1 MTRAKIEVAVL
12 GATGLT
18 GGELLRLLL
27 QHPQVNEVHALSRQE
42 TGRPLH
48 DVHPSLR
55 HLTSATFSSLSPR
68 EAAERADVIFFALP
82 HTQSQA
88 FVAKMIDLDDKLL
101 IDLSADFRLRDREAY
116 QRHYAPHNCFE
127 LVERFVYGLPELD
140 RETIRT
146 AKRIANP
153 GCFATAAELLL
164 LPLAQAGM
172 LHDTWPVFA
181 ITGSSGS
188 GKTPKA
194 STHHPFRDGN
204 LFAYKMLAHQH
215 ETEIMQTLSQAAGH
229 ACRIRLLSHSGPMVR
244 GIHCTTY
251 ANDAVLSG
259 IDLAALYHNAYA
271 DHPFVHVLSEP
282 PRLAE
287 VVGTNFVHVALKQ
300 NGVEVEIALV
310 LDNLVKGAAGQ
321 AVQNMNLM
329 LGFHETA
336 GLTHPGAYPC

>member
-1 MTRAKIEVAVL
+1 MTRAKIDVAVL

-27 QHPQVNEVHALSRQE
+27 QHPRVNEVHALSRKE
-42 TGRPLH
+42 SGRPLH
-48 DVHPSLR
+48 AVHPSLR
-55 HLTSATFSSLSPR
+55 HLTPATFSTLSPR
-68 EAAERADVIFFALP
+68 EAAERSDVIFFALP

-88 FVAKMIDLDDKLL
+88 FVAELIDLDDKLL

-116 QRHYAPHNCFE
+116 QRHYAPHACFE

-146 AKRIANP
+146 ARRIANP

-172 LHDTWPVFA
+172 LRDTWPIFA

-215 ETEIMQTLSQAAGH
+215 EVEIMQTLSQAAGH
-229 ACRIRLLSHSGPMVR
+229 NCRIRLLSHSGPMVR

-251 ANDAVLSG
+251 ANDAALADT
-259 IDLAALYHNAYA
+259 DLAALCRHAYA
-271 DHPFVHVLSEP
+271 DHPFVLVLSEP

-287 VVGTNFVHVALKQ
+287 VVGTNFVHLALKQ
-300 NGVEVEIALV
+300 NGAEVEIALV

-329 LGFHETA
+329 LGFDETA